1 MSLTLSVRMPLE
13 TRSVKSVHQCTRELL
28 LDGTWMAL
36 AAPVPLHQRDQAR
49 GQGGLL
55 TVAPGQVEGPPP
67 GCAAADVDGEP
78 PLREVRELVT
88 GQPAPASA
96 HINARRPHEHQPP
109 ISSHYHAHHP
119 LAALDAHQQIDP
131 DHYAC

>member
-1 MSLTLSVRMPLE
+1 MSLTLSVRMPLA
-13 TRSVKSVHQCTRELL
+13 TTVHQCIRELL
-28 LDGTWMAL
+28 LFDGPTWMAL

-96 HINARRPHEHQPP
+96 YINARRQHEHQPP
-109 ISSHYHAHHP
+109 ISSHHHAHHP
-119 LAALDAHQQIDP
+119 LATIDAHQRIDH
-131 DHYAC
+131 DQYAC